1 LVVTT
6 RTIKK
11 LEQELESALLKIA
24 TGNGTSIHTPN
35 QNIVD
40 MRLHVKQ
47 LEAAREDQD
56 SRLTTCQRD
65 VKRLAEA
72 LNEAVKPLESK
83 IRDVEN
89 RAVKMSTSIGTLKS
103 EIVAATK
110 EEISELLMIP
120 VRRVADKVEV
130 VDSRL

>member
-120 VRRVADKVEV
+120 VRRVAEKVEV